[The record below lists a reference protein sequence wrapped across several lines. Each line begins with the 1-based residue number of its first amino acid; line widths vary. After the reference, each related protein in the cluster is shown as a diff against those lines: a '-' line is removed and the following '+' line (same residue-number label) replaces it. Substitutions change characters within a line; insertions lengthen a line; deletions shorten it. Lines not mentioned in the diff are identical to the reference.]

1 MATPSSI
8 PQPVSDRPGPSRAD
22 NLRGVVW
29 MLISVVGASGMTVA
43 VRELSA
49 TLDPRM
55 IVALRAGVTLLAFL
69 ALAPFFRGLRRLRFS
84 RPWLHVA
91 RGMLIAL
98 ASMMGFHTI
107 ANLPLA
113 TATVL
118 LFTAPIFA
126 TLLSMLVHRE
136 KVGIRRASA
145 AAAGF
150 AGALIILQPGLQPLN
165 LAMLSGLGAAVMFAA
180 ALTLSRGLVAAD
192 GAPAAYM
199 SSVVVTMFVAMPV
212 ATPVWALPGTLIA
225 GFAVLL
231 MVLGGALRG
240 YADIEAYAAGEAAV
254 LAPISYLRLVLIGL
268 AGYVLYDEVPGAA
281 TLLGA
286 AIIIGA
292 TLYITWRE
300 HQLRRAEVRRKSAP
314 DQAPEV

>member
-1 MATPSSI
+1 MRSGCRPAPPLVPPVQEAYGIRMATPSSI
-8 PQPVSDRPGPSRAD
+8 PQPLSDRPGPSRAD
-22 NLRGVVW
+22 NLRGVIW

-55 IVALRAGVTLLAFL
+55 IVALRAGVTLLAFV

-136 KVGIRRASA
+136 RVGIRRASA

-199 SSVVVTMFVAMPV
+199 SSVVVTMQVA
-212 ATPVWALPGTLIA
+212 ATSTALLVPTLL
-225 GFAVLL
+225 GFA
-231 MVLGGALRG
+231 LGEKLRG
-240 YADIEAYAAGEAAV
+240 YLSEAAF
-254 LAPISYLRLVLIGL
+254 
-268 AGYVLYDEVPGAA
+268 
-281 TLLGA
+281 
-286 AIIIGA
+286 
-292 TLYITWRE
+292 
-300 HQLRRAEVRRKSAP
+300 RRALLLAFFVMGVNLLRKAIW
-314 DQAPEV
+314 